1 MALKQEKIDII
12 ETFLIKIEEIL
23 SNERSEDYGRCAK
36 MGLRLDPNHP
46 FFLQRNKEAKRLTE
60 SISYRQKNKSVRF
73 RTRIWIRFKSVRHMP
88 TSGGHCPLD
97 KIRP

>member
-60 SISYRQKNKSVRF
+60 FISYRQKRWTKFVLEDLNYLVYLIYRY
-73 RTRIWIRFKSVRHMP
+73 TV
-88 TSGGHCPLD
+88 
-97 KIRP
+97 